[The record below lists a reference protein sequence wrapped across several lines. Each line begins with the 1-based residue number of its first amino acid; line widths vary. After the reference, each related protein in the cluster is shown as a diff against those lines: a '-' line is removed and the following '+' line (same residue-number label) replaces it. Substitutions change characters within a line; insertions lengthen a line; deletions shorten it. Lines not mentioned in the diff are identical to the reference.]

1 MHANSNPPVAR
12 RSLMG
17 ALLAAGAASLAS
29 TTGVAQPSVAL
40 PRSPEEQF
48 LARLRQRRSPNV
60 ALLDHNGRSVRF
72 YDDVMKGRKV
82 LLNVMYSVCSNV
94 CTPATRNLIEARR
107 LLGNEADSL
116 QFVSMTLTPLSDT
129 PEALRAYKKLHGIP
143 ADWTFLTGTLDNVEK
158 AQRALGF
165 ISNDDTDGLLSHSA
179 MARLC
184 DERHLRWSHVNTML
198 SPRSIARMI
207 RFELV

>member
-1 MHANSNPPVAR
+1 MLF
-12 RSLMG
+12 RSG
-17 ALLAAGAASLAS
+17 
-29 TTGVAQPSVAL
+29 
-40 PRSPEEQF
+40 
-48 LARLRQRRSPNV
+48 
-60 ALLDHNGRSVRF
+60 
-72 YDDVMKGRKV
+72 
-82 LLNVMYSVCSNV
+82 
-94 CTPATRNLIEARR
+94 
-107 LLGNEADSL
+107 L
-116 QFVSMTLTPLSDT
+116 QFVSMTLTPRSDT

-143 ADWTFLTGTLDNVEK
+143 ADCIFLTGTLDNVEK